1 MIKRYLKS
9 LILSAVC
16 LYIAV
21 KLVPTID
28 FGNDPKNIL
37 LSVAGIFVISQ
48 LINPLFSI
56 ILMPIN
62 HLTFGLVMLVLNIA
76 LIFGLIRFLPGFTVE
91 PYYFSGMNINGVI
104 LPALNFNSVGTIILV
119 SLIISFSY
127 KILHLVFE

>member
-1 MIKRYLKS
+1 MIKRYLKA

-16 LYIAV
+16 LYIAT

-28 FGNDPKNIL
+28 FGSDPKNIL

-76 LIFGLIRFLPGFTVE
+76 LIFGLIRFLPGFAVE
-91 PYYFSGMNINGVI
+91 PYYFSGANINGVI